1 MPQLQKLL
9 YEHPLNE
16 RTRTLLRISHL
27 FDQFEY
33 HLPSGSPWQ
42 SRSAVQ
48 ALLDIT
54 SILARAD
61 IKTEMIKQLDQHA
74 RTLQGVALNP
84 DVDPERLSRVLE
96 DIERTSQ
103 RLHAV
108 EGQLGSRLRKSD
120 FLNGIAQR
128 MSIPGGSFEFD
139 LPQFHYWLHLPHA
152 RRVDQLNRWRQE
164 IAVVQDTVE
173 LLLGLLRNSNVPRE
187 MIAVQGLYHRSLD
200 PKQKEVE
207 MIQVGLDP
215 AQQLFP
221 EISGNKH
228 RFTVRFMATTDWENP
243 ETTAADVPFTLK
255 TCVI

>member
-1 MPQLQKLL
+1 MQKLL

-33 HLPSGSPWQ
+33 HLPSSSPWQ

-74 RTLQGVALNP
+74 KTLQSVALNP
-84 DVDPERLSRVLE
+84 DVDQERLNRVLE
-96 DIERTSQ
+96 DIEHTSQ

-108 EGQLGSRLRKSD
+108 NGQLGGRLRKSD

-139 LPQFHYWLHLPHA
+139 LPQFHYWLHLPHGE
-152 RRVDQLNRWRQE
+152 RLDQLNGWRRE

-173 LLLGLLRNSNVPRE
+173 LLLGLLRNSNVPRG
-187 MIAVQGLYHRSLD
+187 MVATTGIYQKSLD
-200 PKQKEVE
+200 PQRPVE
-207 MIQVGLDP
+207 MIRVSLDP
-215 AQQLFP
+215 RLHLFA
-221 EISGNKH
+221 EISGSKH
-228 RFTVRFMATTDWENP
+228 RFCIRFMESSDWEHP
-243 ETTAADVPFTLK
+243 VKTETDVPFELN